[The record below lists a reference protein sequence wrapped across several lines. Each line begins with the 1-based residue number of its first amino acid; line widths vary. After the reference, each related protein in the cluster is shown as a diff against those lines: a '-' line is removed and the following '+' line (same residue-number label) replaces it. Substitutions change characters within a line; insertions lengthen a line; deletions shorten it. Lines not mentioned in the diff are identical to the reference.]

1 LWRRERVLVL
11 GVVGRGLA
19 RARAMGLR
27 RRKSVSR
34 EILGTVVNI
43 LNRVW
48 RVVL

>member
-19 RARAMGLR
+19 RAMGLR

-34 EILGTVVNI
+34 ESLGTVVNI